1 MNNANVPKQKEE
13 AYNTAPGIRYRCR
26 YRTIGRSARGT
37 RSVGLIDIKRRNAKL
52 LRCAMHEICM
62 QRFGGKNI
70 GSHRSDVTESIGS
83 HRRFRP
89 PPDVAYV
96 KSAPIIKAG
105 ENKYVPEQISCYIV
119 DCCPHC
125 HVMCGRKHRPRARRP
140 GSNSCQH
147 THHVLFL
154 SPTMHQEQMMVLI
167 GRSNCPK
174 GIESPSCFR
183 KAHRNTPWAQR
194 GMISQHQAWPSRIA
208 YATRPLG
215 VRCRPRESIPT
226 QCPGRHVAWNFI
238 LPGGTQPARRRGAR
252 RRSKRGTAAITEG
265 NDITARE
272 CAASAK

>member
-1 MNNANVPKQKEE
+1 MRTYQNKKRRPTTRRPVS
-13 AYNTAPGIRYRCR
+13 GIRCR

-125 HVMCGRKHRPRARRP
+125 HVICGRKHRPRARRP

-147 THHVLFL
+147 THHACMCNVLFL

-167 GRSNCPK
+167 CRSNCTW
-174 GIESPSCFR
+174 
-183 KAHRNTPWAQR
+183 H
-194 GMISQHQAWPSRIA
+194 
-208 YATRPLG
+208 
-215 VRCRPRESIPT
+215 RESVMS
-226 QCPGRHVAWNFI
+226 QK
-238 LPGGTQPARRRGAR
+238 GTSKCYLGATGNDIG
-252 RRSKRGTAAITEG
+252 RGTAGRPPTIDCEG
-265 NDITARE
+265 KNKEKCNRGSCCTRWPSTPATPRQKI
-272 CAASAK
+272 SSF